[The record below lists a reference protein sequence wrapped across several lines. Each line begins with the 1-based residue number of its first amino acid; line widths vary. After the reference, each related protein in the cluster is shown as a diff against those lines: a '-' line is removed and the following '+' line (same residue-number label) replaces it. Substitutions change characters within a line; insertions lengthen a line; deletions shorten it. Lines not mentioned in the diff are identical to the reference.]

1 VARLKDFFDRIAQ
14 NMSGHCGRTKFGEFG
29 KNFLAF

>member
-1 VARLKDFFDRIAQ
+1 VARLKDSFDQIAQ
-14 NMSGHCGRTKFGEFG
+14 KMSGHRGRTKFGEFG